1 MGKNE
6 IAIEAKGVHTSFLI
20 QKHGIGSIKQFLL
33 SFGRTKFFERKKILH
48 GIDLTV
54 HKGECVGLIGGN
66 GSGKSTLLRAIAG
79 VVPLDQGKIN
89 VYGRIGP
96 MLALGAG
103 LEGEMSGLENIYLCC
118 TLMGMTRKDINASVQ
133 NIIDFSE
140 LGESIHTEVKRYS
153 SGMMARLAF
162 SIVVA
167 TNPDILI
174 VDEALAVGDQG
185 FRDKCLAKIDEF
197 RTNGTTILFVSH
209 EFAEVKR
216 ICNKVYWIKNGLV
229 HMSGTAEEIDK
240 PYHEEFNHKKE

>member
-1 MGKNE
+1 MVKNE
-6 IAIEAKGVHTSFLI
+6 IAIEAKGVETSFLI
-20 QKHGIGSIKQFLL
+20 QRQGIGSIKQFLL

-48 GIDLTV
+48 GIDLNV
-54 HKGECVGLIGGN
+54 CKGECVGLIGGN

-79 VVPLDQGKIN
+79 VVPLDKGTIN

-103 LEGEMSGLENIYLCC
+103 LEGEMSGVENIYLCC
-118 TLMGMTRKDINASVQ
+118 TLMGMTRKDIKASVQ
-133 NIIDFSE
+133 NIIDFSG
-140 LGESIHTEVKRYS
+140 LGENIHLEVKRYS

-197 RTNGTTILFVSH
+197 RSNGTTILFVSH
-209 EFAEVKR
+209 EFAEVRR

-229 HMSGTAEEIDK
+229 HMSGSIDEIDELYQEEYK
-240 PYHEEFNHKKE
+240 PQVE

>member
-1 MGKNE
+1 MVKNE
-6 IAIEAKGVHTSFLI
+6 IAIKAKGVETSFLI
-20 QKHGIGSIKQFLL
+20 QKQGVGSIKNLFLSL
-33 SFGRTKFFERKKILH
+33 GRTKFFERKKILR
-48 GIDLTV
+48 GIDLHV
-54 HKGECVGLIGGN
+54 YKGECVGLIGGN

-79 VVPLDQGKIN
+79 VIPLDKGTID

-118 TLMGMTRKDINASVQ
+118 TLMGMTRKDIKASVQ

-140 LGESIHTEVKRYS
+140 LGENIHTEVKRYS

-185 FRDKCLAKIDEF
+185 FKNKCLAKIDEF
-197 RTNGTTILFVSH
+197 RSNGTTILFVSH
-209 EFAEVKR
+209 EFAEVER
-216 ICNKVYWIKNGLV
+216 ICDKVYWIKEGLV
-229 HMSGTAEEIDK
+229 HMAGTVDDVGEKYLEQFK
-240 PYHEEFNHKKE
+240 